1 MSGGLVTLLFGLA
14 ALATQTKST
23 YTLPHQARSY
33 LYVALVLFGV
43 SAVLAIVTNLPL
55 KYKNITPSGLQMVVS
70 EERWDDDEG
79 LAQMNVASTRVRML
93 IWNRVINTR
102 KAYVLIGAI
111 VVQIAAVVYV
121 ALAVYEVLKHAPVS

>member
-1 MSGGLVTLLFGLA
+1 
-14 ALATQTKST
+14 
-23 YTLPHQARSY
+23 
-33 LYVALVLFGV
+33 
-43 SAVLAIVTNLPL
+43 
-55 KYKNITPSGLQMVVS
+55 MVVS

-111 VVQIAAVVYV
+111 VVQIAVVVYV

>member
-1 MSGGLVTLLFGLA
+1 MTLLFGLA
-14 ALATQTKST
+14 ALATQAKST

-55 KYKNITPSGLQMVVS
+55 KYKNITPSGLQTVVS

>member
-1 MSGGLVTLLFGLA
+1 VTLLFGLA